1 MQICNSFFLAKV
13 LTLNPSRMLTWVE
26 DGEQNMKQFVKRIF
40 AAISWILA
48 TDRLLVKT
56 LTNGEMGKE
65 IWNVGVSHQSAF

>member
-1 MQICNSFFLAKV
+1 
-13 LTLNPSRMLTWVE
+13 MLTWVE
-26 DGEQNMKQFVKRIF
+26 DGELNMKQFVKIIF